1 KEQEDRDAGLL
12 HGRPD
17 RVSHLRG
24 GAGPRRRGRLVSRR
38 RTRHRPAEQ
47 PALAGREEQ
56 GAVPDRDCLERR
68 SALAERK
75 ERAQG
80 DLRKSQIAGR
90 DRSLLWGSR
99 LVPAGFA
106 RLQRTGRRKG
116 VEAAAGAVR
125 QGAGLVLLLGTAR
138 TGNVPTAPSPS
149 RSKPE
154 RLIQSKYF
162 PLCPAK
168 PTSPAMHSRFDCSS
182 PADPQFFN
190 SLNTCRNELHA
201 SQAECASLFFK
212 HLHRFWHFFGTH

>member
-47 PALAGREEQ
+47 SAFAGREEQ

-125 QGAGLVLLLGTAR
+125 QGAGLVLLVGTAR
-138 TGNVPTAPSPS
+138 TRTVPTATSPS
-149 RSKPE
+149 GQYRSSALSPRVCFCFE
-154 RLIQSKYF
+154 GGRLLNDCDGPTADIDAFASATSKRK
-162 PLCPAK
+162 A
-168 PTSPAMHSRFDCSS
+168 
-182 PADPQFFN
+182 N
-190 SLNTCRNELHA
+190 SARLWFRL
-201 SQAECASLFFK
+201 L
-212 HLHRFWHFFGTH
+212 R

>member
-47 PALAGREEQ
+47 SAFAGREEQ

-99 LVPAGFA
+99 LVPAGFP

-125 QGAGLVLLLGTAR
+125 QGAGLVLHFGTAR
-138 TGNVPTAPSPS
+138 TRTVPKGIRDIASGLFVAILMACGSAHVLGWLMLAATLIPVADAVIVLHQGGSRTVAFGVHGGTAVAM
-149 RSKPE
+149 
-154 RLIQSKYF
+154 LIISG
-162 PLCPAK
+162 LLLI
-168 PTSPAMHSRFDCSS
+168 D
-182 PADPQFFN
+182 
-190 SLNTCRNELHA
+190 
-201 SQAECASLFFK
+201 
-212 HLHRFWHFFGTH
+212 